1 MPLMTPIPA
10 GRIVMLC
17 GTALLLASCSG
28 EPSASD
34 ISKALNGAIEA
45 EQNQMKSLTAG
56 LTAGLPSGASP
67 VSEMMSIKVTDL
79 EKIGCKESGEKAY
92 VCDVRYTMKGGL
104 FGDEGRAITTP
115 IRMVKASDGWAAS
128 AR

>member
-1 MPLMTPIPA
+1 MRLMTTIPA

-17 GTALLLASCSG
+17 GTALLLVSCSG

-34 ISKALNGAIEA
+34 ISKALNGAIEE
-45 EQNQMKSLTAG
+45 EQNQMKNLTAG
-56 LTAGLPSGASP
+56 LSAGLPGVANP
-67 VSEMMSIKVTDL
+67 VSEMMSIQITDL

-92 VCDVRYTMKGGL
+92 VCDVRYTAKGGL
-104 FGDEGRAITTP
+104 FGKEGRDITTP